1 VREIRRTKIGESV
14 MNAVKVSGF
23 TRRWRRARNALRLFG
38 REEKAATA
46 VEFGL
51 IALPFIAL
59 LLAIIETAVLFLA
72 GQNLESAVDSNAR
85 LIRTG
90 QAQESKLNGTTFIA
104 RVCAEAIVLPN
115 CTNNLHVDVRT
126 YTSFDT
132 MSTGEPIDAKGN
144 ADYSTFIFDAGHGGS
159 LVLVRAYYEWPTFS
173 RLLGLNFSNLSN
185 GKHLLAAV
193 AAFKNEPFAW

>member
-1 VREIRRTKIGESV
+1 MNIG
-14 MNAVKVSGF
+14 NIIGLTFACQRLGGAA
-23 TRRWRRARNALRLFG
+23 RAFG
-38 REEKAATA
+38 SAEEGATA

-51 IALPFIAL
+51 VALPFIAL
-59 LLAIIETAVLFLA
+59 LFAIIETGILFLA
-72 GQNLESAVDSNAR
+72 GQNLETALDDAAR

-90 QAQESKLNGTTFIA
+90 QAQESKLDGTTFKIK
-104 RVCAEAIVLPN
+104 VCTEAIVLPD
-115 CTNNLHVDVRT
+115 CTNSLHIDVRP
-126 YTSFDT
+126 YDSFDT
-132 MSTGEPIDAKGN
+132 MTVAEPIDSKGD
-144 ADYSTFIFDAGHGGS
+144 ADYSTFIYDAGHGGS

>member
-1 VREIRRTKIGESV
+1 MHIG
-14 MNAVKVSGF
+14 NLIGLTQACQRLGG
-23 TRRWRRARNALRLFG
+23 RARAFG
-38 REEKAATA
+38 RAEDGATA

-51 IALPFIAL
+51 VALPFFAL
-59 LLAIIETAVLFLA
+59 LLAIIESALLFLA
-72 GQNLESAVDSNAR
+72 GQNLESAVDNNAR

-104 RVCAEAIVLPN
+104 KVCAEAIVLPD

-126 YTSFDT
+126 YTSFGT
-132 MSTGEPIDAKGN
+132 MTTGKPIDSNGN
-144 ADYSTFIFDAGHGGS
+144 ADYSTFMFDAGHGGS
-159 LVLVRAYYEWPTFS
+159 LVLVRVYYEWPTFS

>member
-1 VREIRRTKIGESV
+1 MNIGNVIGPAFACRRFRE
-14 MNAVKVSGF
+14 
-23 TRRWRRARNALRLFG
+23 RARAFARA
-38 REEKAATA
+38 EEGATA

-51 IALPFIAL
+51 VALPFFAL
-59 LLAIIETAVLFLA
+59 LFAIIESALLFLA
-72 GQNLESAVDSNAR
+72 GQNLESAVDNAAR

-90 QAQESKLNGTTFIA
+90 QAQESEINRTTFVA
-104 RVCAEAIVLPN
+104 TVCAEAIVLPD

-126 YTSFDT
+126 YTSFGT
-132 MSTGEPIDAKGN
+132 MTTGEPIDSEGN
-144 ADYSTFIFDAGHGGS
+144 TDYSTFTFDTGHGGS

-173 RLLGLNFSNLSN
+173 RLLGLNLSNLNN

>member
-1 VREIRRTKIGESV
+1 MTIGNTIGLTLARQRLHGV
-14 MNAVKVSGF
+14 A
-23 TRRWRRARNALRLFG
+23 RAFG
-38 REEKAATA
+38 RAEEGATA

-51 IALPFIAL
+51 VALPFIAL
-59 LLAIIETAVLFLA
+59 LLAIIETAILFLA
-72 GQNLESAVDSNAR
+72 GQNLESAVDSTAR

-90 QAQESKLNGTTFIA
+90 QAQELKLNGTTFKTK
-104 RVCAEAIVLPN
+104 VCEEAIVLPN

-126 YTSFDT
+126 YTSFST
-132 MSTGEPIDAKGN
+132 MTVTDPVDSKGN
-144 ADYSTFIFDAGHGGS
+144 ADYTTFIFDAGHGGS
-159 LVLVRAYYEWPTFS
+159 LVLVRVYYEWPTFS

>member
-72 GQNLESAVDSNAR
+72 GQNLESAVDNSAR

-90 QAQESKLNGTTFIA
+90 QAQQDGLTGDTFKAQI
-104 RVCAEAIVLPN
+104 CNEALVLPN
-115 CTNNLHVDVRT
+115 CTDLLHIDVRT
-126 YTSFDT
+126 YTSFASMTITD
-132 MSTGEPIDAKGN
+132 PIDSSGKT
-144 ADYSTFIFDAGHGGS
+144 DYKSFTYDAGHGGNI
-159 LVLVRAYYEWPTFS
+159 VLVRAYYEWPTFS
-173 RLLGLNFSNLSN
+173 RMLGLNFANLSN
-185 GKHLLAAV
+185 GNHLLAAV
-193 AAFKNEPFAW
+193 AAFKNEPFSW